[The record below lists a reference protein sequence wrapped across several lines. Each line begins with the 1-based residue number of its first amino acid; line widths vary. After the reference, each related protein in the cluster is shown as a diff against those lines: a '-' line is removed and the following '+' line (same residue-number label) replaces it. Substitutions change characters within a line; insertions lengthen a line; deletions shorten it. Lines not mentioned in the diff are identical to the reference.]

1 MFRRMNEA
9 MVEDIEGMAI
19 VTGYFSIF
27 LQMLFRVI
35 LTGTLLVSSFSAA
48 SQAGYQF
55 ENFTEAHGL
64 SDNRV
69 TCFLMDRKGFMWIGT
84 ENGLNRFDGHSFMPY
99 KPGIHGRSVSSP
111 FINDIEEDATGRL
124 WVATQSG
131 LNVIVPEKDSNIVFL
146 PQNGNSIPSD
156 LIWDTYIDQQNRV
169 WIAADVQD
177 LCYYDVNRQLFVFL
191 PWKKYIADKFP
202 HRHKKYNS
210 IRKIYYKSDNELWLG
225 TSVGLF
231 SYTITTGEFILHKS
245 YEADHFIQLE
255 TGGTH
260 YYFIQNPAN
269 TLQIGSLNDG
279 TKKDLPWTAIPSN
292 RQGFYQSVYTQH
304 ERWLP
309 AGKDVIEVN
318 TLTGET
324 MLIKHRADD
333 PYSLPNGIV
342 RTVYRDRS
350 GLVWAGTSNGI
361 GKFNPAM
368 DLFPF
373 IEVLPSFKRSPSPE
387 NDLYR
392 TDHAIHTVFH
402 SNGTYFISSP
412 ATNSLLIRDSSS
424 GETQCISHVQGIPL
438 DRCSVIFED
447 SRKMLWILAGAHA
460 FNYDRITRRFSVSAF
475 RADQKNRL
483 FTDMA
488 EDDEGNLWFACFNDG
503 LYCYDVQKKAS
514 RKIIPADNF
523 SSRLPTALCFD
534 KAQRKLWIGTFEKGW
549 YEYDLNSKKFRNIS
563 VEPSLINDIVIDKKG
578 MLWLASYA
586 GGIVHCAADGRA
598 ISRITT
604 REGLPENNIYS
615 LQTDK
620 AGNIWASSF
629 KGLTQISPNNRIIE
643 NFSRIKG
650 LNFSDLYSP
659 LTLTAEGALLTGVDN
674 GFIRFHPDSLHYVS
688 PAFPV
693 VITNTTAAVLPYTD
707 NEASF
712 DFAALS
718 YLNPSCNR
726 YEYRMEGVDKNWV
739 SAGYMHTTKYNNLAP
754 GSYTFKVR
762 AVDFS
767 GKRSSNEASSSFR
780 ILAPWWQTWWFR
792 ILAAAVVTG
801 LVLYLFWRRIQTIKN
816 KALIRQQM
824 AELKGQA
831 LRAQMNPHFIFNCL
845 NAIQELIVTEDY
857 TASYKYLSKFS
868 KLLRMVLNMSEKN
881 LVSLS
886 SEIEMCR
893 LYLELESLRFKNSFH
908 YTVQADERIDA
919 DSTPFPSLLVQ
930 PFIENAIWHGLLQKE
945 GEKRLSVN
953 FEEDNGRL
961 VCLISDNGIGRERAI
976 AIKAQK
982 IGFRNIE
989 PKGIA
994 LAQQRIENIR
1004 NAFLEITD
1012 GKEGGTIVRIVIAY
1026 PENTEI

>member
-1 MFRRMNEA
+1 M
-9 MVEDIEGMAI
+9 
-19 VTGYFSIF
+19 SI
-27 LQMLFRVI
+27 LYRVI
-35 LTGTLLVSSFSAA
+35 FTGILQVSFLSAV

-84 ENGLNRFDGHSFMPY
+84 ENGLNRFDGHSFIQH
-99 KPGIHGRSVSSP
+99 KLSNP
-111 FINDIEEDATGRL
+111 FINDIEEDTAGRL

-131 LNVIVPEKDSNIVFL
+131 LNVMDPGRDSNIVFL
-146 PQNGNSIPSD
+146 PENGNSIPSD
-156 LIWDTYIDQQNRV
+156 LIWDTYIDKQNRV
-169 WIAADVQD
+169 WIAADVRD
-177 LCYYDVNRQLFVFL
+177 LCYYDINRQLFVFL

-202 HRHKKYNS
+202 HRKKKYNS

-231 SYTITTGEFILHKS
+231 SYTITTGEFMLHKS

-269 TLQIGSLNDG
+269 VLQMGSLNDG
-279 TKKDLPWTAIPSN
+279 SKTDLPWAAIPSA
-292 RQGFYQSVYTQH
+292 RQGSYQPVYTQH
-304 ERWLP
+304 ARWLP

-318 TLTGET
+318 TSTGEAI
-324 MLIKHRADD
+324 LVKHRADD

-368 DLFPF
+368 NLFPF
-373 IEVLPSFKRSPSPE
+373 TEVLPSFKRLPSTE

-392 TDHAIHTVFH
+392 TDHVIHTVFH
-402 SNGTYFISSP
+402 SDGEYFISSP

-424 GETQCISHVQGIPL
+424 GETRRISHVQGIPL
-438 DRCSVIFED
+438 SYCSVIFED
-447 SRKMLWILAGAHA
+447 SRGMLWVLAGGRA
-460 FNYDRITRRFSVSAF
+460 FNYDRVTRRFSVSAF
-475 RADQKNRL
+475 RAEQKNCL

-488 EDDEGNLWFACFNDG
+488 EDGDGNFWFACFNDG
-503 LYCYDVQKKAS
+503 LYYYDVQKKTS
-514 RKIIPADNF
+514 RKVTPADNF
-523 SSRLPTALCFD
+523 NSRQLTSLYFD
-534 KAQRKLWIGTFEKGW
+534 STQHKLWIGTFGKGW
-549 YEYDLNSKKFRNIS
+549 YTYDPRTKTFKNIS
-563 VEPSLINDIVIDKKG
+563 LDPSLINDMVKDKKG

-586 GGIVHCAADGRA
+586 GGIIRCAPDGHA
-598 ISRITT
+598 IARITT

-620 AGNIWASSF
+620 AGNIWATSF
-629 KGLTQISPNNRIIE
+629 KGLTKISAEGKIITHFNRT
-643 NFSRIKG
+643 KG

-659 LTLTAEGALLTGVDN
+659 LTLTKEGELLTGVDN
-674 GFIRFHPDSLHYVS
+674 GFIRFHPDNLEYIS
-688 PAFPV
+688 PSFPV
-693 VITNTTAAVLPYTD
+693 VITSTMQAVLPYTN

-718 YLNPSCNR
+718 YLNPSYTR

-739 SAGYMHTTKYNNLAP
+739 SAGYMHSTKYNNLAP
-754 GSYTFKVR
+754 GTYTFKVR
-762 AVDFS
+762 AIDFS
-767 GKRSSNEASSSFR
+767 GKRSANEASSTFR

-792 ILAAAVVTG
+792 ILAAVVVIA
-801 LVLYLFWRRIQTIKN
+801 LVLYFFRRRIQVVKN
-816 KALIRQQM
+816 KALVRQQM

-831 LRAQMNPHFIFNCL
+831 LRAQMNPHFIFNSL

-893 LYLELESLRFKNSFH
+893 LYLELESLRFKNSFQ
-908 YTVQADERIDA
+908 YTVEADERIDA
-919 DSTPFPSLLVQ
+919 DSTLFPSLLVQ

-945 GEKRLSVN
+945 GEKRLSIN

-961 VCLISDNGIGRERAI
+961 VCLVRDNGIGRERAI

-982 IGFRNIE
+982 IGFRHTDSR
-989 PKGIA
+989 GIA
-994 LAQQRIENIR
+994 LAQQRIENLQAEGIHH
-1004 NAFLEITD
+1004 AFLEITD
-1012 GKEGGTIVRIVIAY
+1012 GKEGGTVVRIVISY